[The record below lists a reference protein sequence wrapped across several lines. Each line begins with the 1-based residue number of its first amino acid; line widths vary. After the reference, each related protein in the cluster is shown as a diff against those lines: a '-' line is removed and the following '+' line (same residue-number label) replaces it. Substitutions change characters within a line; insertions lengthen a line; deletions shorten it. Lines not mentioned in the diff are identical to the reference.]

1 MALNTMVNISNIPL
15 IVVDEKSFDSF
26 FYNKAC
32 EAGSAPG
39 LELEK
44 HECITI
50 SS

>member
-1 MALNTMVNISNIPL
+1 MVG
-15 IVVDEKSFDSF
+15 
-26 FYNKAC
+26 

-50 SS
+50 WENNSLGGNDLT